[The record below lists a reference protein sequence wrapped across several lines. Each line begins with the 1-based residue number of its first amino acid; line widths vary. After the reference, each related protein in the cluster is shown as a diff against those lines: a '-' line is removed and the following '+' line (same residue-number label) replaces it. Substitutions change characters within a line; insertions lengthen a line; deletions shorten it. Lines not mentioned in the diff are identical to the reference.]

1 MNVEDTDG
9 DEDWESDQQ
18 HREEEVLAE
27 QRNRQGGWGNNLGQ
41 KQEEHSEGEKN
52 GDAEGHLKQKCD
64 KFCRMDKLAQNL
76 SNSFIQRSANY
87 VCDLTFKLILTVTFS
102 PESAGR

>member
-9 DEDWESDQQ
+9 DEDWEGDKQ

-27 QRNRQGGWGNNLGQ
+27 QRHRQGSWGNNLGQ

-52 GDAEGHLKQKCD
+52 GDAEGHLKRKCD
-64 KFCRMDKLAQNL
+64 KYCKKGILAQLLFYWTERKTCMWFN
-76 SNSFIQRSANY
+76 I
-87 VCDLTFKLILTVTFS
+87 KLILTVTFS